1 MRRQRNEKTDNTF
14 LDNGHLDK
22 IGELKTQIDQLKV
35 RYSPKDIVRKSSV
48 MDTDP
53 QDDRAAA

>member
-1 MRRQRNEKTDNTF
+1 M
-14 LDNGHLDK
+14 DNGHLDK